1 MTGLLLAIH
10 SNNGVVASCLQ
21 FAEMGGEAVQSAL
34 ARIKE
39 LIAQGP
45 HGERI
50 VSELKM
56 NGAAGALQYAAL
68 IAECSRQME
77 EIAALRRDL
86 ETRERQLVRLVSNVM
101 LR

>member
-1 MTGLLLAIH
+1 
-10 SNNGVVASCLQ
+10 
-21 FAEMGGEAVQSAL
+21 MGGEAVQSTL

-39 LIAQGP
+39 LITQQGL

-50 VSELKM
+50 VPELKM

>member
-1 MTGLLLAIH
+1 
-10 SNNGVVASCLQ
+10 
-21 FAEMGGEAVQSAL
+21 MGGEAVQSAL

-45 HGERI
+45 RGERI

>member
-1 MTGLLLAIH
+1 MASLLR
-10 SNNGVVASCLQ
+10 V
-21 FAEMGGEAVQSAL
+21 FAELGGEAVRSTL

-39 LIAQGP
+39 LITHGP

-50 VSELKM
+50 VSELTM

-86 ETRERQLVRLVSNVM
+86 ETRERQLARLVSNVM